1 MKIQYVSELTAD
13 HIGSTVSFP
22 TWSALGYCRKGTLH
36 AIQAAAPGT
45 ITLQIND
52 HLHTV
57 PVGARIDVLDT
68 VEVRGL

>member
-1 MKIQYVSELTAD
+1 MKIQDVSELTAD

-57 PVGARIDVLDT
+57 PVGARIDLLDT